1 MKKSGGEMND
11 RDETGFPGI
20 VSAIRRGLELLLSR
34 VGTWDVGWHS
44 GNILTGKE
52 RLKSSYSD

>member
-1 MKKSGGEMND
+1 MND

-20 VSAIRRGLELLLSR
+20 VSAIRRGLELLSR